1 MKNQFWTLG
10 LVAAATSLVAS
21 VAQAADVSAALN
33 QSKAYSEESV
43 ASMDQVTSVSQLSDV
58 KPTDW
63 AFQALQSLVE
73 RYGCIAGYPDR
84 TYRGNRALTR
94 YEFAAGLNACLDRVN
109 ELIAAGTANLAKKE
123 DLAALQKL
131 QEQFS
136 AELATLRGRVD
147 GLTTK
152 VATLEKQQFSTTT
165 KLRGEVIF
173 SVSGLQGEDKAVA
186 ANASNAARNASPDLD
201 ENTTFSDRVRLSL
214 VTSFTGKDQ
223 LLTRLQARNITNFG
237 PAAGTNNAR
246 LAYEGGGPGDNS
258 VSVDKLYY
266 RTTFGKA
273 SVTVDAIGGEFYANM
288 PNGNPL
294 LASDSMG
301 AISRFGR
308 FNPLYRAGVGGSGIS
323 ATLPLGDKFSVSAG
337 YLADPA
343 FDNTTLGIS
352 GGGPSSPATKSGLF
366 GGSSGF
372 IAQVNAKPIN
382 GLDLGVTYART
393 YDAAG
398 NLGVTG
404 ATGSGYANAPFT
416 GSVPTSADNL
426 GIQASYKFGPAVVS
440 GWTGWT
446 KAHALETFG
455 ATLKGDDASLFT
467 WSVNLAFPDLGKKGN
482 LAAIILGQPPKVTKN
497 DFGVGSAREDS
508 RGTFHV
514 EGLYRYAIN
523 DKVSITPGFVILT
536 NPEGRANDT
545 IYLGT
550 VRTTFSF

>member
-1 MKNQFWTLG
+1 MKNQLWTLG
-10 LVAAATSLVAS
+10 LVAAAASLTAP
-21 VAQAADVSAALN
+21 VAQAADVAAALE
-33 QSKAYSEESV
+33 QSKAYAEEATV
-43 ASMDQVTSVSQLSDV
+43 VSMDQVTSVSQLSDV

-152 VATLEKQQFSTTT
+152 TAILEKQQFSTTT
-165 KLRGEVIF
+165 KLKGDVIF
-173 SVSGLQGEDKAVA
+173 SVSGVQGNDKAGP
-186 ANASNAARNASPDLD
+186 ANLPRSITPLD

-223 LLTRLQARNITNFG
+223 LVTRLQARNLTNFG

-246 LAYEGGGPGDNS
+246 LSYEGSGPSDNS

-273 SVTVDAIGGEFYANM
+273 SITLDALGGEFYNNV

-294 LASDSMG
+294 LASDSAG
-301 AISRFGR
+301 SISRFGR
-308 FNPLYRAGVGGSGIS
+308 FNPLYRGGVTGTGIT
-323 ATLPLGDKFSVSAG
+323 ATLPLGDIFSVSTG
-337 YLADPA
+337 YMVDTVTNATGVPIGGAA
-343 FDNTTLGIS
+343 FPTSKN
-352 GGGPSSPATKSGLF
+352 GLF
-366 GGSSGF
+366 GGSNAF
-372 IAQVNAKPIN
+372 LAQLNAKPIKDLSL
-382 GLDLGVTYART
+382 GLTYVRT
-393 YDAAG
+393 YDASG
-398 NLGVTG
+398 NVGVTG
-404 ATGSGYANAPFT
+404 ATGSGYANSPFT
-416 GSVPTSADNL
+416 GGVPTSADNI
-426 GIQASYKFGPAVVS
+426 GIEASYKFGPAVLS

-446 KAHALETFG
+446 QAHALRTNDPSG
-455 ATLKGDDASLFT
+455 VVGTLKGDDASLFT

-482 LAAIILGQPPKVTKN
+482 LAAIIIGQPPKVTKN
-497 DFGVGSAREDS
+497 DFGSGSAREDS
-508 RGTFHV
+508 RGTFHF

-523 DKVSITPGFVILT
+523 DKVAITPGFVILT
-536 NPEGRANDT
+536 NPEGRSNDT

>member
-1 MKNQFWTLG
+1 MKNQLWTLS
-10 LVAAATSLVAS
+10 LVAAATALAS
-21 VAQAADVSAALN
+21 PAAQAADVAAALE
-33 QSKAYSEESV
+33 QSKAYSEETV
-43 ASMDQVTSVSQLSDV
+43 AVSSMDQVTSVSQLSDV

-131 QEQFS
+131 QEEFS

-165 KLRGEVIF
+165 KLRGDVIF
-173 SVSGLQGEDKAVA
+173 SISGVQGEDKAGP
-186 ANASNAARNASPDLD
+186 ANLPRSTTDLD
-201 ENTTFSDRVRLSL
+201 ENTTFSHRTRLSL

-223 LLTRLQARNITNFG
+223 LLTRLQARNVPNFG

-246 LAYEGGGPGDNS
+246 LSYEGGGPADSS

-273 SVTVDAIGGEFYANM
+273 SVTIDALGGEFYNNV

-294 LASDSMG
+294 LASDSSG
-301 AISRFGR
+301 SISRFGR
-308 FNPLYRAGVGGSGIS
+308 FNPLYRGGVSGTGIT
-323 ATLPLGDKFSVSAG
+323 ATLPLGDIFSVSAG
-337 YLADPA
+337 YMADTVNNSSGVPIGGAA
-343 FDNTTLGIS
+343 FPTAKN
-352 GGGPSSPATKSGLF
+352 GLF
-366 GGSSGF
+366 NGSNAF
-372 IAQVNAKPIN
+372 LAQVNAKPIK
-382 GLDLGVTYART
+382 GLDLGVTYVRT
-393 YDAAG
+393 YDAVG
-398 NLGVTG
+398 NIGVTG
-404 ATGSGYANAPFT
+404 ATGSGYASSPFL
-416 GSVPTSADNL
+416 GVPTSADNI
-426 GIQASYKFGPAVVS
+426 GVQASYKFGPAVVS

-446 KAHALETFG
+446 KAHALKTSDPTGLVG
-455 ATLKGDDASLFT
+455 ALKGDDASLFT

-497 DFGVGSAREDS
+497 DFGSGSSREDS
-508 RGTFHV
+508 RGTFHF

-523 DKVSITPGFVILT
+523 DKVAVTPGFIILT
-536 NPEGRANDT
+536 NPEGRSNDT
-545 IYLGT
+545 IYVGT

>member
-1 MKNQFWTLG
+1 MKNQLWTLG
-10 LVAAATSLVAS
+10 LVAAAASLTAP
-21 VAQAADVSAALN
+21 VAQAADVAAALE
-33 QSKAYSEESV
+33 QSKAYAEEATV
-43 ASMDQVTSVSQLSDV
+43 VSMDQVTSVSQLSDV

-109 ELIAAGTANLAKKE
+109 ELIAAGTADLAKKE

-131 QEQFS
+131 QEQFA

-152 VATLEKQQFSTTT
+152 TATLEKQQFSTTT
-165 KLRGEVIF
+165 KLRGEAIF
-173 SVSGLQGEDKAVA
+173 SISGVQGSDKAGP
-186 ANASNAARNASPDLD
+186 ANLPRSTTPLD

-237 PAAGTNNAR
+237 TAAGTNNAR
-246 LAYEGGGPGDNS
+246 LSYEGGGSADNS

-266 RTTFGKA
+266 RTSFGKA
-273 SVTVDAIGGEFYANM
+273 NVTIDAIGGEFYANM

-301 AISRFGR
+301 TISRFGR
-308 FNPLYRAGVGGSGIS
+308 FNPLYRAGAGGSGIS
-323 ATLPLGDKFSVSAG
+323 ASLPLGDILTVSAG

-343 FDNTTLGIS
+343 FDNVPLGLS
-352 GGGPSSPATKSGLF
+352 AGGPSSPASKSGLF

-372 IAQVNAKPIN
+372 IAQVNAKPIK

-404 ATGSGYANAPFT
+404 GTGSGYANAPFT
-416 GSVPTSADNL
+416 GGIPTSADNL
-426 GIQASYKFGPAVVS
+426 GLQASYKFGPAVVS

-508 RGTFHV
+508 RGTFHF
-514 EGLYRYAIN
+514 EGLYRYAVN
-523 DKVSITPGFVILT
+523 DKVAITPGFVILT
-536 NPEGRANDT
+536 NPEGRSNDT

-550 VRTTFSF
+550 IRTTFSF